1 MEDGFD
7 GTWAV
12 VLDLLSP
19 FQHIFYVVIKGFGGD
34 FLTDKNGENIF
45 NVSVNGISGV
55 ITIPPGFYVG
65 STLAEALESKIN
77 QIMDPVTGET
87 VGGVTARFNASA
99 NAFEF
104 TTGTTGDG
112 STIKVK
118 GSARLGLD
126 DVPLGVGTVPKIF
139 NLVQATNANGVAL
152 YVNADG
158 KVVETP
164 PENMVDGYY
173 PLYIDEGELTFDK
186 TGKLINPKQDV
197 HYEKQEEGFSISLD
211 IDFGSSTQFAQPFSV
226 LSVNQDGFTSGR
238 LDGLEIDASG
248 TIRANY
254 TNGQNNP
261 LGKIVVAN
269 FNNQNGLKQI
279 GNATYVETAV
289 SGTAQVGEAGAEGFG
304 NILSGSLER
313 SNVDITEELV
323 NLITAQRNFQAS
335 AKAIET
341 TTTLTQT
348 IINIRG

>member
-1 MEDGFD
+1 MG
-7 GTWAV
+7 
-12 VLDLLSP
+12 
-19 FQHIFYVVIKGFGGD
+19 
-34 FLTDKNGENIF
+34 
-45 NVSVNGISGV
+45 SV
-55 ITIPPGFYVG
+55 P
-65 STLAEALESKIN
+65 
-77 QIMDPVTGET
+77 QIY
-87 VGGVTARFNASA
+87 
-99 NAFEF
+99 
-104 TTGTTGDG
+104 
-112 STIKVK
+112 
-118 GSARLGLD
+118 
-126 DVPLGVGTVPKIF
+126 
-139 NLVQATNANGVAL
+139 NLVQATNAQGVAL

-158 KVVETP
+158 NVVETP

-186 TGKLINPKQDV
+186 TGKLISPKNNV
-197 HYEKQEEGFSISLD
+197 HYEKQEEGFSIALD
-211 IDFGSSTQFAQPFSV
+211 VDFGQSTQLSQPFSV
-226 LSVNQDGFTSGR
+226 LSVEQDGFTSGR

-341 TTTLTQT
+341 TTGLTQT
-348 IINIRG
+348 IINIRM